1 MADIE
6 KVLKLIKNSGISYT
20 IDNGNI
26 NVTGVNNPK
35 ILQLMKKYKKEIIQH
50 SGKNQAIL
58 EAVSRGHDE
67 YISSI
72 KNKLRKAIQW
82 FIQAET
88 KLWDNGQPIN
98 IGSKLELMF
107 SENMKKYIQL
117 QELLFERYKYD
128 KCIFI
133 SGRCP
138 DTSPV
143 KCYGCAQ

>member
-6 KVLKLIKNSGISYT
+6 KVLKLIRNSGMSYT
-20 IDNGNI
+20 VDEGNI
-26 NVTGVNNPK
+26 NVTGINNPK
-35 ILQLMKKYKKEIIQH
+35 ILQLMKKYKEEIIQH
-50 SGKNQAIL
+50 SENIL
-58 EAVSRGHDE
+58 
-67 YISSI
+67 SI
-72 KNKLRKAIQW
+72 KNKLRQAIRW

-117 QELLFERYKYD
+117 QELLFKRHKYD

>member
-6 KVLKLIKNSGISYT
+6 KVLKLIRNSGMSYT
-20 IDNGNI
+20 VDEGNI
-26 NVTGVNNPK
+26 NVTGINNPK
-35 ILQLMKKYKKEIIQH
+35 ILQLMKKYKEEIIQH
-50 SGKNQAIL
+50 SENIL
-58 EAVSRGHDE
+58 
-67 YISSI
+67 SI
-72 KNKLRKAIQW
+72 KNKLRQAIRW